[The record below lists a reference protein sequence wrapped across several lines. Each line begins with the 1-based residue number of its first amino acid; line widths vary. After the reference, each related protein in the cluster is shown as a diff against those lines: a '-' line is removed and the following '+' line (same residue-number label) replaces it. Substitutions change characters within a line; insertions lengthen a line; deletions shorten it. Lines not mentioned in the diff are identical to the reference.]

1 MAKSYF
7 EKEIKSR
14 IKELDSMEDV
24 LAIGSLTMASYASSA
39 RSAMLTQHLVQAL
52 VPNNPEVPGVS
63 TGYEHMFGEF
73 SSSYKK
79 TDKRLSVIKKIKK
92 YDDHIY
98 TLLVQDKNGEF
109 DIIERNEVKH
119 LAESYGY
126 RYNNEVIDSLKQG
139 DKISKDTILYKS
151 PCLDEYGNYRYGV
164 NAKCVY
170 VVSQETIEDAIVVS
184 ESFAKKLSTTKVDT
198 CTVMLN
204 DNDLF
209 LNVYGNNEDYKAFP
223 DIGEKMKNSV
233 LCATRKKNKTL
244 DQLNMKNSALR
255 KLFPNDDIYQFQDNY
270 YVADIQIWSNKP
282 YEEIPDIPAYKQF
295 RKYYKL
301 TIDYYTEIYNIFGK
315 IINTPGAKYTKE
327 FSRLYAKARD
337 FLDPT
342 CKYAED
348 EKIFSNAII
357 EFTVYK
363 SVKLFRGCKLC
374 GRYGNKSVISK
385 VISDK
390 EMGKTED
397 GITPDIRIDALGV
410 LGRLNSGQCMEQELN
425 WIAELVR
432 QQIAQKDDMDKQF
445 KLLFKFIKLVNRDQ
459 YNELYDYVESL
470 SKDEKK
476 SFIQEIIDDR
486 IYIMQSPIYSITGDE
501 MLELYKE
508 FEPKKVKMIYTDIYG
523 RETETIR
530 EMIVADEYF
539 LRLKQEPIS
548 KTSVRSKSL
557 INPRSF
563 MPIKSTKASKK
574 KAILPD
580 QCNKIGEQELNILML
595 SNDSD
600 ALDYFYRSSSSS
612 VEGRRT
618 TTLFTEDPKNGFIIN
633 METKNSRSVDMLNA
647 YLKAMGYALEIEY
660 EDDNDGIDCYEVKCD
675 VPDVPD
681 FISNLFE
688 KSIK

>member
-580 QCNKIGEQELNILML
+580 QCMKK
-595 SNDSD
+595 
-600 ALDYFYRSSSSS
+600 
-612 VEGRRT
+612 V
-618 TTLFTEDPKNGFIIN
+618 
-633 METKNSRSVDMLNA
+633 
-647 YLKAMGYALEIEY
+647 
-660 EDDNDGIDCYEVKCD
+660 
-675 VPDVPD
+675 
-681 FISNLFE
+681 
-688 KSIK
+688 

>member
-52 VPNNPEVPGVS
+52 VPNNPEVPGVT

-580 QCNKIGEQELNILML
+580 QCNKIG
-595 SNDSD
+595 
-600 ALDYFYRSSSSS
+600 
-612 VEGRRT
+612 
-618 TTLFTEDPKNGFIIN
+618 K
-633 METKNSRSVDMLNA
+633 
-647 YLKAMGYALEIEY
+647 
-660 EDDNDGIDCYEVKCD
+660 EVCL
-675 VPDVPD
+675 V
-681 FISNLFE
+681 I
-688 KSIK
+688 

>member
-52 VPNNPEVPGVS
+52 VPNNPEVPGVT

-476 SFIQEIIDDR
+476 SFIQEIINDR

-580 QCNKIGEQELNILML
+580 QCK
-595 SNDSD
+595 
-600 ALDYFYRSSSSS
+600 
-612 VEGRRT
+612 
-618 TTLFTEDPKNGFIIN
+618 
-633 METKNSRSVDMLNA
+633 
-647 YLKAMGYALEIEY
+647 
-660 EDDNDGIDCYEVKCD
+660 
-675 VPDVPD
+675 
-681 FISNLFE
+681 
-688 KSIK
+688 

>member
-432 QQIAQKDDMDKQF
+432 QQIAQKDDIDKQF

-580 QCNKIGEQELNILML
+580 QCNKIGKQVCLVI
-595 SNDSD
+595 
-600 ALDYFYRSSSSS
+600 
-612 VEGRRT
+612 
-618 TTLFTEDPKNGFIIN
+618 
-633 METKNSRSVDMLNA
+633 
-647 YLKAMGYALEIEY
+647 
-660 EDDNDGIDCYEVKCD
+660 
-675 VPDVPD
+675 
-681 FISNLFE
+681 
-688 KSIK
+688 

>member
-52 VPNNPEVPGVS
+52 VPNNPEVPGVT

-282 YEEIPDIPAYKQF
+282 YEEIPDIPEYKQF

-476 SFIQEIIDDR
+476 SFIQEIINDR

-580 QCNKIGEQELNILML
+580 QCK
-595 SNDSD
+595 
-600 ALDYFYRSSSSS
+600 
-612 VEGRRT
+612 
-618 TTLFTEDPKNGFIIN
+618 
-633 METKNSRSVDMLNA
+633 
-647 YLKAMGYALEIEY
+647 
-660 EDDNDGIDCYEVKCD
+660 
-675 VPDVPD
+675 
-681 FISNLFE
+681 
-688 KSIK
+688 

>member
-52 VPNNPEVPGVS
+52 VPNNPEVPGVT

-432 QQIAQKDDMDKQF
+432 QQIAQKDDMDKRF

-580 QCNKIGEQELNILML
+580 QCK
-595 SNDSD
+595 
-600 ALDYFYRSSSSS
+600 
-612 VEGRRT
+612 
-618 TTLFTEDPKNGFIIN
+618 
-633 METKNSRSVDMLNA
+633 
-647 YLKAMGYALEIEY
+647 
-660 EDDNDGIDCYEVKCD
+660 
-675 VPDVPD
+675 
-681 FISNLFE
+681 
-688 KSIK
+688 

>member
-580 QCNKIGEQELNILML
+580 QCK
-595 SNDSD
+595 
-600 ALDYFYRSSSSS
+600 
-612 VEGRRT
+612 
-618 TTLFTEDPKNGFIIN
+618 
-633 METKNSRSVDMLNA
+633 
-647 YLKAMGYALEIEY
+647 
-660 EDDNDGIDCYEVKCD
+660 
-675 VPDVPD
+675 
-681 FISNLFE
+681 
-688 KSIK
+688 

>member
-52 VPNNPEVPGVS
+52 VPNNPEVPGVT

-459 YNELYDYVESL
+459 CNELYDYVESL

-580 QCNKIGEQELNILML
+580 QCK
-595 SNDSD
+595 
-600 ALDYFYRSSSSS
+600 
-612 VEGRRT
+612 
-618 TTLFTEDPKNGFIIN
+618 
-633 METKNSRSVDMLNA
+633 
-647 YLKAMGYALEIEY
+647 
-660 EDDNDGIDCYEVKCD
+660 
-675 VPDVPD
+675 
-681 FISNLFE
+681 
-688 KSIK
+688 

>member
-52 VPNNPEVPGVS
+52 VPNNPEVPGVT

-580 QCNKIGEQELNILML
+580 QCK
-595 SNDSD
+595 
-600 ALDYFYRSSSSS
+600 
-612 VEGRRT
+612 
-618 TTLFTEDPKNGFIIN
+618 
-633 METKNSRSVDMLNA
+633 
-647 YLKAMGYALEIEY
+647 
-660 EDDNDGIDCYEVKCD
+660 
-675 VPDVPD
+675 
-681 FISNLFE
+681 
-688 KSIK
+688 

>member
-52 VPNNPEVPGVS
+52 VPNNPEVPGVT

-139 DKISKDTILYKS
+139 DKISKDMILYKS

-357 EFTVYK
+357 EFSVYK

-390 EMGKTED
+390 EMGRTED